1 MSTTKFCFR
10 TFIVF
15 LIQDDLQTVLAEE
28 FLKAVN
34 VTLLYRILKNIFT
47 KKLKPQFG
55 TSCSTENKTTKCK
68 KFV

>member
-1 MSTTKFCFR
+1 MRTTKFNFR

-15 LIQDDLQTVLAEE
+15 STQDDLQTVLAKEL
-28 FLKAVN
+28 LKVPN
-34 VTLLYRILKNIFT
+34 VTLLYRTLKNVFT
-47 KKLKPQFG
+47 RNLKPHYG